1 MNWGDWLLWGFVG
14 TVVLTGSMA
23 GAQGLGLTR
32 MDIPFLIGTMFT
44 ADRDRA
50 QVLGILLHLVNGWIF
65 AGVYMAAFQAWGA
78 AGWERGALI
87 GLVHGGFVLV
97 VLMPRMPSFHPRMAS
112 DHHGPEVT
120 PMLEPPA
127 FLGLNYGRRTPIAAL
142 AAHVLY
148 GAILGA
154 FYGIV

>member
-14 TVVLTGSMA
+14 TVVLTGTMA

-32 MDIPFLIGTMFT
+32 MDLPFLIGTMFT

-50 QVLGILLHLVNGWIF
+50 QVVGVVAHLINGWVF
-65 AGVYMAAFQAWGA
+65 AAVYLAAFEAWGA

-87 GLVHGGFVLV
+87 GIVHGGFVV
-97 VLMPRMPSFHPRMAS
+97 AVLMPRMPAFHPRMAS

-120 PMLEPPA
+120 PMLEPPS
-127 FLGLNYGRRTPIAAL
+127 FLGMNYGGRTPVVAIAA
-142 AAHVLY
+142 HILY
-148 GAILGA
+148 GAVLGA
-154 FYGIV
+154 FYRLA